1 MIWLFMICCLGLPL
15 AFVLMWRVPHCGVA
29 NNHSENKISMIVPA
43 RNEERNLPK
52 LLESIQQSKVKP
64 EEVIVVDDA
73 SSDLTATVA
82 RSFGAEVVS
91 SEELPAGWTGKTWA
105 CQQGANHANGDVLFF
120 LDADTYFVSGG
131 YEKLAAY
138 YGMRKEGGT
147 VLSLLPY
154 HIMEKPY
161 EELSIFFNLLMAMG
175 AGGFGAIGTAK
186 LFGQSMLIPRES
198 YDACGGHGSVRR
210 AILENLAISSRI
222 NAIGGRC
229 ECIGGRGVLNFRMF
243 PDGLAQL
250 LEGWSKAFVDGAAA
264 SDPALLATSVLW
276 LSTLIGTFLLLVFAP
291 WPWRGYFALLY
302 ICFAI
307 QLCWLARQI
316 GNYRLLTCIFY
327 PVPLLFY
334 FAIFAQST
342 YRRAFKRQ
350 VKWRGRKL

>member
-1 MIWLFMICCLGLPL
+1 MIWLFLICCAGLPL
-15 AFVLMWRVPHCGVA
+15 AFMLMWRVPHCSA
-29 NNHSENKISMIVPA
+29 AKSNSEHKISIIIPA
-43 RNEERNLPK
+43 RNEERNLPI
-52 LLESIQQSKVKP
+52 LLGSLQESKAQP
-64 EEVIVVDDA
+64 DEVIVVDDA
-73 SSDLTATVA
+73 SQDLTAAVA
-82 RSFGAEVVS
+82 RSFDAKVVS

-105 CQQGANHANGDVLFF
+105 CQQGANHAKGEVLFF
-120 LDADTYFVSGG
+120 LDADTYFANGG
-131 YEKLAAY
+131 YEKLASY
-138 YGMRKEGGT
+138 YGARNKSGT

-175 AGGFGAIGTAK
+175 AGGFGMIGKAK
-186 LFGQSMLIPRES
+186 LFGQSLLISRES
-198 YDACGGHGSVRR
+198 YNASGGHSSVRR
-210 AILENLAISSRI
+210 SILENLAISSRI

-243 PDGLAQL
+243 PDGFAQL
-250 LEGWSKAFVDGAAA
+250 QEGWSKAFVDGAAA
-264 SDPALLATSVLW
+264 SEPALLATSILW
-276 LSTLIGTFLLLVFAP
+276 LSTLIGTFLLFVLAP

-334 FAIFAQST
+334 FVIFAQSI
-342 YRRAFKRQ
+342 YRRAFKIQ